1 MEIEMND
8 QERDMVKYI
17 SRRNWNVYAVGG
29 GIRDTLL
36 GKSRGDLDI
45 VVEASQFRE
54 LVQHLK
60 QRYVVLRDGIPYKTA
75 KVVLDHGS
83 KRVVDVTVPRGEIYP
98 GPADD
103 PVEYEVGEISRDLS
117 RRDFTIN
124 SMALRLNG
132 GQQNLLDA
140 FGGERDLRNG
150 IIRFVGDP
158 DKRIEEDP
166 LRMLR
171 AVRFASVLGFRME
184 PNTFEAVCRNAQ
196 QLKLVSRERVRDEM
210 VKASPAFKKFFDGV
224 VSIGAADVIF
234 GISVSQWE
242 GVKHDSRGHHYGES
256 LLQHTEDMLKYIE
269 GNEWSSGELVPF
281 EVKLAAVYHDSG
293 KIASMAVDEN
303 KITFHDHPKFSKAFA
318 GPIIRNFHFSR
329 ERENHIMFLI
339 AGHMRFA
346 SVDNQRP
353 STIAKHIVD
362 ARLEHIPLQWL
373 LDLATLSKADGHA
386 PPSPELMKSLYE
398 VERPRPGRLLELPPE
413 RRKDAVRSM
422 WIEDASK
429 IVKEVKA

>member
-1 MEIEMND
+1 MEIDLDE
-8 QERDMVKYI
+8 QERDLVKYI
-17 SRRNWNVYAVGG
+17 SRRNWSVYAVGG
-29 GIRDTLL
+29 VVRDALL

-45 VVEASQFRE
+45 VAEAPQFRE

-60 QRYVVLRDGIPYKTA
+60 HRYVVLRDGIPYKTA

-83 KRVVDVTVPRGEIYP
+83 RRVVDVAVPRSEIYP

-132 GQQNLLDA
+132 SQQNLLDA

-150 IIRFVGDP
+150 VIRFVGDP
-158 DKRIEEDP
+158 DRRIEEDP

-171 AVRFASVLGFRME
+171 AVRFAAVLGFRME
-184 PNTFEAVCRNAQ
+184 HNTFEAVCRNAQ
-196 QLKLVSRERVRDEM
+196 QLKLVSRERVRGEM
-210 VKASPAFKKFFDGV
+210 VKASPAFRKFFDGV
-224 VSIGAADVIF
+224 LSIGAMNVIF
-234 GISVSQWE
+234 GIDVPQWE

-256 LLQHTEDMLKYIE
+256 LLQHTRDLLECIE
-269 GNEWSSGELVPF
+269 GSEQSSGELVPF

-293 KIASMAVDEN
+293 KIASMVVDGN

-318 GPIIRNFHFSR
+318 SPIVRDFHFSR
-329 ERENHIMFLI
+329 YTENHVLFLI

-353 STIAKHIVD
+353 STVAKHIVD
-362 ARLEHIPLQWL
+362 ARLNHVPLQWL
-373 LDLATLSKADGHA
+373 LDLASLSKADGHA
-386 PPSPELMKSLYE
+386 PPSPDLIRRLYE
-398 VERPRPGRLLELPPE
+398 VERPRPARLLEIPPE
-413 RRKDAVRSM
+413 RRKDSVRSI

-429 IVKEVKA
+429 VVKEVKA